1 MNFML
6 IAFEAGYKFDNGKCQ
21 RPTQKINVL
30 KKFNNLEPCWSELN
44 VAKKRLKT

>member
-30 KKFNNLEPCWSELN
+30 KKFNKNSIILNLAGAN
-44 VAKKRLKT
+44 